1 MSLIRPPCSE
11 TTAVHDRTEPTVP
24 QTARARGDGMAD
36 TYHDEVII
44 KVRANLDS
52 TMVTR
57 TVHGQPH
64 RELNGSNAAKSARG
78 VYRINSVSCSLG

>member
-1 MSLIRPPCSE
+1 
-11 TTAVHDRTEPTVP
+11 
-24 QTARARGDGMAD
+24 MAG

-57 TVHGQPH
+57 LFTDN
-64 RELNGSNAAKSARG
+64 LIAS
-78 VYRINSVSCSLG
+78 

>member
-1 MSLIRPPCSE
+1 MERAGPAVLLMSLIRTPCSE
-11 TTAVHDRTEPTVP
+11 TTPVHDRTEPTVP
-24 QTARARGDGMAD
+24 LNALARRDGMAD

-57 TVHGQPH
+57 LFTDN
-64 RELNGSNAAKSARG
+64 LIAS
-78 VYRINSVSCSLG
+78 

>member
-1 MSLIRPPCSE
+1 MERAEPAVVLMSLIRTNYSE
-11 TTAVHDRTEPTVP
+11 TVPVHDRTEPTVP
-24 QTARARGDGMAD
+24 LNARARRDGMAD

-57 TVHGQPH
+57 LFTDNPIA
-64 RELNGSNAAKSARG
+64 S
-78 VYRINSVSCSLG
+78 

>member
-1 MSLIRPPCSE
+1 MSSIRPPCSE
-11 TTAVHDRTEPTVP
+11 TAPVHDRTEPTVP
-24 QTARARGDGMAD
+24 PNARASGDGMAE

-57 TVHGQPH
+57 LFTDNPIA
-64 RELNGSNAAKSARG
+64 S
-78 VYRINSVSCSLG
+78 

>member
-1 MSLIRPPCSE
+1 VERPEPAVLLMSLILPPCSE
-11 TTAVHDRTEPTVP
+11 LRRHTTGVSRQFTECS
-24 QTARARGDGMAD
+24 RKGHRMAS

-57 TVHGQPH
+57 LFTDNPIA
-64 RELNGSNAAKSARG
+64 S
-78 VYRINSVSCSLG
+78 